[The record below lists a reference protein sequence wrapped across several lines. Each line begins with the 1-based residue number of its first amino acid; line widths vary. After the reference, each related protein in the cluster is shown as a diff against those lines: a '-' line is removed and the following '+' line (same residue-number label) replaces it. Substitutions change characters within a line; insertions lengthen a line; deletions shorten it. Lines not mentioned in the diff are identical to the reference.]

1 MDADTRE
8 RLFEPFFTTKP
19 EGKGTGLGLATV
31 YGIVKQSGGYVFAES
46 ELRKGTT
53 FKVYLPQVDLPE
65 EASLPAAPMAGSS
78 TDSETLLVV
87 EDERAFR
94 DLLCDGLQAK
104 GYHVLI
110 ASNGVD
116 ALQVA
121 ERYNGPIRLLITD
134 VIMPQMSGPELARCL
149 TKVRN
154 NMGVLYM
161 SGYTDDKV
169 GNISESDGGNTL
181 LQKPFYLDD
190 LVRKIQ
196 EMLHGKDRHASR
208 VASPDS
214 QRTTVDGPTTKTRPI
229 QERKEPNASAAL
241 SPERR
246 NEHAAGDD

>member
-1 MDADTRE
+1 M
-8 RLFEPFFTTKP
+8 
-19 EGKGTGLGLATV
+19 
-31 YGIVKQSGGYVFAES
+31 
-46 ELRKGTT
+46 
-53 FKVYLPQVDLPE
+53 
-65 EASLPAAPMAGSS
+65 
-78 TDSETLLVV
+78 
-87 EDERAFR
+87 
-94 DLLCDGLQAK
+94 
-104 GYHVLI
+104 LI

-149 TKVRN
+149 TKVRT

-181 LQKPFYLDD
+181 LQKPFYIDD

-208 VASPDS
+208 VASTDS
-214 QRTTVDGPTTKTRPI
+214 PRSTIDGPTTKTRPI
-229 QERKEPNASAAL
+229 QEKKEPNASASL
-241 SPERR
+241 SPKRS
-246 NEHAAGDD
+246 NDHAAGDD